1 MTLVAN
7 RSLPAPAALRALAAA
22 FSHLGDFDRFVKG
35 LQAALDQSPSFA
47 AMQIAVDR
55 SLTDAAEHFSP
66 GVLTLPLQGD
76 ASLLGTLHISPA
88 GAHRQFDAED
98 LHLLA
103 GLADFLSV
111 AMGQALRAQDAART
125 RELLRFLLNQAP
137 IGLAAYTTDRR
148 LLVAN
153 DLATAWLGAAG
164 PPFLEIEAG
173 PGNFYLRTAGKL
185 IYGESRRAPDGV
197 WVVALHDLT
206 PAQVRLMETLQREVY
221 RGLVDSRP
229 VTLLLVE
236 SPPGRDGLV
245 RRLPALRSVLSGGE
259 SAGPYDATR
268 VGIVLSGVGAAAG
281 RRRLRE
287 WGELFEGIPG
297 LRAACAELR
306 RDGDTPEALLEAVLR
321 RPTAYAESA
330 RPTVLLHEGDPG
342 VADAISLMLRRE
354 YRLVR
359 CTDPDRAREQLNREE
374 FDVLITELDPR
385 GEKAGVRFAAEA
397 KTLQPSLR
405 TLFTSVHAPPHELPA
420 ELAAEGVTVVQKPFQ
435 PDELV
440 KAVRHRMAT

>member
-1 MTLVAN
+1 MPDTAI
-7 RSLPAPAALRALAAA
+7 SLPGPTALRALAGA
-22 FSHLGDFDRFVKG
+22 FSHLGEFDRFVQG
-35 LQAALDQSPSFA
+35 LQAALERSQLFEQA
-47 AMQIAVDR
+47 TITLDR
-55 SLTDAAEHFSP
+55 ALIEGPNPFTS
-66 GVLTLPLQGD
+66 
-76 ASLLGTLHISPA
+76 GTLTVPLA
-88 GAHRQFDAED
+88 GGGVRHGTLRVAPSGEHRQFDAED

-111 AMGQALRAQDAART
+111 ALAQSLLVQDANRS

-137 IGLAAYTTDRR
+137 VGLAAYSPDRR

-153 DLATAWLGAAG
+153 DLATAWLGTAG

-236 SPPGRDGLV
+236 SPPGRDGIV
-245 RRLPALRSVLSGGE
+245 RRLPALRSVLGGGE

-268 VGIVLSGVGAAAG
+268 VGIVLSGVGAVSG

-297 LRAACAELR
+297 LRASCAELR
-306 RDGDTPEALLEAVLR
+306 RDGETPEALLEAVLR
-321 RPTAYAESA
+321 RPAAYADSA

-342 VADAISLMLRRE
+342 VSDAISLMLRRE
-354 YRLVR
+354 FRLVR
-359 CTDPDRAREQLNREE
+359 CTDPDRAREQLHREE

-397 KTLQPSLR
+397 RTLQPALR

-440 KAVRHRMAT
+440 KAVRHRLAT